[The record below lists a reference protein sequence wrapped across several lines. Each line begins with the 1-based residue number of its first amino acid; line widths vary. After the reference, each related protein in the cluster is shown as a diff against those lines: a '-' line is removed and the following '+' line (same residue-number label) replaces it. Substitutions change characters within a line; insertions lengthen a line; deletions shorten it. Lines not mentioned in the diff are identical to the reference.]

1 MSEERPWLH
10 DWLMVEPGH
19 EATVIALIEQAL
31 TDLEHLQ
38 DAAEER
44 GDQTRVEQLQRI
56 AEAYRAWL
64 QRLREADAAPAPQQE
79 APDRA
84 RP

>member
-1 MSEERPWLH
+1 MI
-10 DWLMVEPGH
+10 EPGH
-19 EATVIALIEQAL
+19 EETVIALIEQAL

-64 QRLREADAAPAPQQE
+64 HRLRETDAASSPRAE
-79 APDRA
+79 APG
-84 RP
+84 